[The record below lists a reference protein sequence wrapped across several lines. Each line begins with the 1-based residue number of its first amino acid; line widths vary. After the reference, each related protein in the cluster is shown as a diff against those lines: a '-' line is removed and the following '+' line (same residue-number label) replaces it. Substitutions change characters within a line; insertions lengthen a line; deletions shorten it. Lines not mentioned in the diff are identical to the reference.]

1 MRKTER
7 NGENWFIGHLQR
19 PNGNRQEIDHD
30 DDDDDDVKVV
40 KLFPFQENIKNTT
53 LA

>member
-19 PNGNRQEIDHD
+19 PDGNRHGIDEMAFI
-30 DDDDDDVKVV
+30 
-40 KLFPFQENIKNTT
+40 LFMLYTP
-53 LA
+53 